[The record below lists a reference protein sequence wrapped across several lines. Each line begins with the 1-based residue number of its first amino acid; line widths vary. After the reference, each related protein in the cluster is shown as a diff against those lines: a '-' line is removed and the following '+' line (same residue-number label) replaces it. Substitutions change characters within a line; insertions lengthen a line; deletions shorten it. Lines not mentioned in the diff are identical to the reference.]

1 MAAWKWILGT
11 FVLFAGVGCRH
22 GDAVTVREEP
32 GARDSSPAAFYS
44 EPEEGVRPKGG
55 TLSARIWALIA
66 QGQFAEAEV
75 LIAEGTA
82 AGLLSKPAANRM
94 LEEIAKLTTRLGQL
108 PARLHRVPD
117 FPSQLKEHTLY
128 EIEQM
133 LASGDF
139 KLATKAQLLMAQKL
153 IRQQPR
159 LMQKL

>member
-1 MAAWKWILGT
+1 MAAWKWLLGV
-11 FVLFAGVGCRH
+11 FVLFVAVGCSH
-22 GDAVTVREEP
+22 GDAVTSRGDTRWR
-32 GARDSSPAAFYS
+32 GASPAASYA
-44 EPEEGVRPKGG
+44 EPREGARLECG
-55 TLSARIWALIA
+55 TLPARIWALIG

-75 LIAEGTA
+75 LIAEGAA

-94 LEEIAKLTTRLGQL
+94 LEEISKLTTRLGQL